1 MRICTGW
8 RRPRH
13 RTDVRPGPVPAPRP
27 LRADMAE
34 FPLRLT
40 LAASL
45 SGNRRH
51 GTLNNDRRT
60 LALASVR
67 SVYHRRPTRPR
78 SPEQMT
84 AGARK
89 VAENEAR
96 WGCGGLLTALPCR
109 WLPPPGRAAD
119 AEYKP
124 LQLRVAADLGRNVPR
139 TLNGPVSRARS
150 VTTEKKLSGPCSGWR
165 VRGTLA
171 SVPRACRGRRACR
184 RDSRCARPGL

>member
-1 MRICTGW
+1 
-8 RRPRH
+8 
-13 RTDVRPGPVPAPRP
+13 
-27 LRADMAE
+27 MAE

-45 SGNRRH
+45 SGNRWH
-51 GTLNNDRRT
+51 GTLNHDRRT
-60 LALASVR
+60 LDLASVR

-124 LQLRVAADLGRNVPR
+124 LQLPSRRRGAERSPHPERTRVTSPIGDH
-139 TLNGPVSRARS
+139 
-150 VTTEKKLSGPCSGWR
+150 
-165 VRGTLA
+165 
-171 SVPRACRGRRACR
+171 
-184 RDSRCARPGL
+184 